1 MNSTSAPDLTPL
13 NEFNLSYSSDEDIK
27 KDVTVLEEAC
37 ASGEKTEIYPLEEYE
52 EVNLTE
58 NGFTQSDIQSICLTY
73 LIEEAPYMDDIRNSF
88 YQAWQQINLGQT
100 VMQSYIAFSKYKNS
114 FSLGYLQLG
123 LPTVLPL
130 LYITFE

>member
-1 MNSTSAPDLTPL
+1 MNSTCAPTLTPSD
-13 NEFNLSYSSDEDIK
+13 EFNLSYSSDEDLK

-37 ASGEKTEIYPLEEYE
+37 ASGEYTEIFPLEEYE

-88 YQAWQQINLGQT
+88 YQAWHNINLGQT
-100 VMQSYIAFSKYKNS
+100 VMQSYIDFSKYKNGLP
-114 FSLGYLQLG
+114 LGYLQMCSKQL
-123 LPTVLPL
+123 T
-130 LYITFE
+130 